1 MAKAWGGW
9 SSQAQSSG
17 TCLPAKEPAS
27 LTLSPASSVLCAAP
41 VPATGAGGAAAL
53 LIPRLLCRSRQWGAP
68 AGRSPSRARTAW
80 ALVSRSPHRQGRKV
94 ANPPVS
100 PHLAFSRPSLLPSYL
115 PEARVQRGTRGLTL
129 ILNACC

>member
-9 SSQAQSSG
+9 SSQAQSPG
-17 TCLPAKEPAS
+17 TCLPAEEPAS
-27 LTLSPASSVLCAAP
+27 LTRPESSVLRAAP

-53 LIPRLLCRSRQWGAP
+53 LIPLLLCCSQQWGAL
-68 AGRSPSRARTAW
+68 AGRSPSRAHTAG
-80 ALVSRSPHRQGRKV
+80 ALVSRSPHRQGGKV
-94 ANPPVS
+94 VNPPVS
-100 PHLAFSRPSLLPSYL
+100 PHLDFSRPSLLPSYL